1 MSQELIAASQSPRLR
16 SFGKVWLGALVR
28 PSSSRYAAL
37 GHQPRISAWQAY
49 AWVFIA
55 GMIGGTLNALTPFFG
70 QPANQRYVDL
80 LLLALI
86 PVSALLAVGAL
97 AAFAFCAQLA
107 ARLLKGTGTQRELA
121 YVFAAFS
128 APLLIV
134 AGILDLFP
142 LTRALLIVLYL
153 YWMAL
158 YVVAVHAVNGISR
171 LRAAAA
177 VLAAFLTLGLAWV
190 GVALMA
196 GYWGVLLP

>member
-1 MSQELIAASQSPRLR
+1 MSQELIAASQAPRLP

-28 PSSSRYAAL
+28 PSTSRYAAL
-37 GHQPRISAWQAY
+37 GHQPRVSAWRAY

-55 GMIGGTLNALTPFFG
+55 SLIGGALNALTPFFG
-70 QPANQRYVDL
+70 QPADRRYADL

-97 AAFAFCAQLA
+97 AAFAFCAQLV

-121 YVFAAFS
+121 YVFGAFS

-134 AGILDLFP
+134 ASILDMIP
-142 LTRALLIVLYL
+142 PARVLLVVLYL

-158 YVVAVHAVNGISR
+158 YVVAVGAVNGISR
-171 LRAAAA
+171 VRAAVA
-177 VLAAFLTLGLAWV
+177 VLAAFMILGLAWL
-190 GVALMA
+190 GLALIA
-196 GYWGVLLP
+196 GYWGLLLP

>member
-1 MSQELIAASQSPRLR
+1 MSQELFAASQAPRLR

-28 PSSSRYAAL
+28 PSISRYAAL
-37 GHQPRISAWQAY
+37 GQQPRISVWQAY

-55 GMIGGTLNALTPFFG
+55 GLVGGALNALTPFLTQSG
-70 QPANQRYVDL
+70 DQRYVDL

-97 AAFAFCAQLA
+97 AAFAFCAQLV

-121 YVFAAFS
+121 YVFGAFS

-134 AGILDLFP
+134 ASILDLIP
-142 LTRALLIVLYL
+142 QTHILLVVLYL

-158 YVVAVHAVNGISR
+158 YVVAVGAVNGISR
-171 LRAAAA
+171 LRAAGA
-177 VLAAFLTLGLAWV
+177 VLAALLILSLAWLGLALMV
-190 GVALMA
+190 G
-196 GYWGVLLP
+196 YSGVLLP